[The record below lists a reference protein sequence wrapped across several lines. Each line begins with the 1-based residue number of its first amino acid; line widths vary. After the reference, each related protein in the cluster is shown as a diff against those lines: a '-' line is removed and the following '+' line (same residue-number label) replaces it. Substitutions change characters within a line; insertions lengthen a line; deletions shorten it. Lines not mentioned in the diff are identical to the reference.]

1 MNILKQK
8 LEFFNTTLHH
18 IPKQLT
24 ILYHF
29 GFWALT
35 EQRITSIRGNARQLV
50 QNPHT
55 AKTKAWRLLK
65 NRRWKA
71 VIPAL
76 LKHLQLVTERSIVCL
91 DFSDFHRWQVLTFAI
106 QTRSGRAVPVY
117 FEIIK
122 YPITENS
129 QNIFIVRAVERFVT
143 FVGCRPKLVMDRGF
157 ACPYIIQQLA
167 QRRHLFIV
175 RIKACKQLT
184 KAEKQ
189 LLFKARYTSLNDQ
202 RVWAYEGRRLRL
214 IVSDK
219 KEGSK
224 ERWYLITNDFTS
236 TRDQLM
242 ADYYH
247 RFEIEEFFKDAK
259 WLLGLEW
266 VRLFKLN
273 SITTLL
279 WFVALGMWFVEF
291 VRKNLTLPAWK
302 NHHNVSVVRFVYETI
317 QRETQGLLAQSLG
330 LQPGWKGGAEK

>member
-1 MNILKQK
+1 MSILKQK
-8 LEFFNTTLHH
+8 LEFFNTTLQH
-18 IPKQLT
+18 IPKQLI

-35 EQRITSIRGNARQLV
+35 EQRIMSIRGNARQLV
-50 QNPHT
+50 KNPHT

-65 NRRWKA
+65 NARWKT
-71 VIPAL
+71 VIPKL
-76 LKHLQLVTERSIVCL
+76 LRHLKLVTECSVVCL

-129 QNIFIVRAVERFVT
+129 QNIFIVSAVEQFVS
-143 FVGCRPKLVMDRGF
+143 FVGCRPKLIMDRGF
-157 ACPYIIQQLA
+157 ACPYIIKELA
-167 QRRHLFIV
+167 TQGHLFVV

-184 KAEKQ
+184 KAEKK
-189 LLFKARYTSLNDQ
+189 LLFKAKYTCLNDQ
-202 RVWAYEGRRLRL
+202 RVWADEGSRLRL

-219 KEGSK
+219 KKGAK

-236 TRDQLM
+236 TRDQLI

-279 WFVALGMWFVEF
+279 WFVVLGMWFTELL
-291 VRKNLTLPAWK
+291 REQLTLPHWK
-302 NHHNVSVVRFVYETI
+302 NHHDVSIVRFVYETL
-317 QRETQGLLAQSLG
+317 QRETQHLLAASLG
-330 LQPGWKGGAEK
+330 LQPGWERGGKK